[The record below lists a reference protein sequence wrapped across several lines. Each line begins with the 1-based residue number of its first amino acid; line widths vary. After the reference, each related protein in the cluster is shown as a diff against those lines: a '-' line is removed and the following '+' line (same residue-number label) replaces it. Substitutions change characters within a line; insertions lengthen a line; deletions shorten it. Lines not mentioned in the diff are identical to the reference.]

1 MNKKNIFKFILDVL
15 MLALFVTF
23 FDINLISFKF
33 HTIGGIVFGALILIH
48 VFLNKKWII
57 GITKRLFDKN
67 LKTRTRV
74 SYIISAVLFLVI
86 FAIIISG
93 ILMIKQTDY
102 DRIVFWKNIHITSS
116 YLSIALTGVHVGLY
130 WKFIS
135 NMSKK
140 IFKNKIKLAS

>member
-1 MNKKNIFKFILDVL
+1 MNKKNIFKFILDLL

-135 NMSKK
+135 NMCKK